1 MSGDTAAPGTS
12 WSGHCSTAALQ
23 GHDLSPADLDN
34 AADTRTMCN
43 VGFSNNDYS
52 GLVNELNMPIKD
64 NPYKLTFS
72 SPPLL
77 QKLQLAAET

>member
-1 MSGDTAAPGTS
+1 MSGDNAAVWTS

-43 VGFSNNDYS
+43 VGFSNNDDS
-52 GLVNELNMPIKD
+52 GLVNDGRSEYAIQTYIPKS
-64 NPYKLTFS
+64 KLFFIQ
-72 SPPLL
+72 PKA
-77 QKLQLAAET
+77 QKVF